1 MVKQLNSYK
10 MNKEVFILKTVSLH
24 STRGVVH
31 IESIGFDSSD
41 SAYIEIDA
49 RALLEDIPSL
59 YKMAKQAIKQEEEY
73 ELKKYVNFKKEL
85 AGDYKGKRGRK
96 KSIA

>member
-1 MVKQLNSYK
+1 MS
-10 MNKEVFILKTVSLH
+10 KEVFILRTTEFWS
-24 STRGVVH
+24 SPGVVH
-31 IESIGFDSSD
+31 IQSIGFEPED

-49 RALLEDIPSL
+49 RALLEDIPHL
-59 YKMAKQAIKQEEEY
+59 YKMAKQAIKQNEVH
-73 ELKKYVNFKKEL
+73 ELNKYVNFKKEL